1 MKINW
6 KLRLQNKATLTA
18 LVMALVALVYQV
30 LGVCGVVPRVSQD
43 QVTTIISMVINILCL
58 LGIVVDPTT
67 AGVGDSARAMSY
79 DEPRKEGWGW
89 QYRLRTS
96 FLRRRLC

>member
-30 LGVCGVVPRVSQD
+30 LGVFGIVPRVSQD

-67 AGVGDSARAMSY
+67 AGVSDSVRAMSY
-79 DEPRKEGWGW
+79 DKPKK
-89 QYRLRTS
+89 Y
-96 FLRRRLC
+96 

>member
-1 MKINW
+1 MNINW

-18 LVMALVALVYQV
+18 LVMAMVALGYQV
-30 LGVCGVVPRVSQD
+30 LGVCGVVPRVAQD

-79 DEPRKEGWGW
+79 DEPRKEG
-89 QYRLRTS
+89 
-96 FLRRRLC
+96 

>member
-18 LVMALVALVYQV
+18 LIMAIVALVYQV

-67 AGVGDSARAMSY
+67 AGVGDSTQALSY
-79 DEPRKEGWGW
+79 DTPRAE
-89 QYRLRTS
+89 QIDRTYKK
-96 FLRRRLC
+96 

>member
-18 LVMALVALVYQV
+18 LVMAMVSLVYQV

-43 QVTTIISMVINILCL
+43 QVTTIISMAINFLCL

-67 AGVGDSARAMSY
+67 AGVSDSVRAMSY
-79 DEPRKEGWGW
+79 EKPRKEG
-89 QYRLRTS
+89 
-96 FLRRRLC
+96 

>member
-58 LGIVVDPTT
+58 LGIVVGPTT
-67 AGVGDSARAMSY
+67 AGVSDSARAMSY
-79 DEPRKEGWGW
+79 DKPRKEG
-89 QYRLRTS
+89 
-96 FLRRRLC
+96 

>member
-30 LGVCGVVPRVSQD
+30 LGVCGVVPRVAQD

-67 AGVGDSARAMSY
+67 AGVSDSLRAMSY
-79 DEPRKEGWGW
+79 DKPRKEG
-89 QYRLRTS
+89 
-96 FLRRRLC
+96 

>member
-18 LVMALVALVYQV
+18 LDMALVALVYQV
-30 LGVCGVVPRVSQD
+30 LGVCGVVPRVTQD
-43 QVTTIISMVINILCL
+43 QITTITGMVINILCL

-67 AGVGDSARAMSY
+67 AGVGDSVRAMSY
-79 DEPRKEGWGW
+79 DKPRAD
-89 QYRLRTS
+89 S
-96 FLRRRLC
+96 

>member
-18 LVMALVALVYQV
+18 LVLALVALVYQV

-43 QVTTIISMVINILCL
+43 QVTTIISMVINVLCL

-67 AGVGDSARAMSY
+67 AGVGDSVRAMSY
-79 DEPRKEGWGW
+79 DKPRKEG
-89 QYRLRTS
+89 
-96 FLRRRLC
+96 

>member
-30 LGVCGVVPRVSQD
+30 LGVCGVVPSVSQD
-43 QVTTIISMVINILCL
+43 QVTTIVSMVINILCL
-58 LGIVVDPTT
+58 LGSVVDPTT
-67 AGVGDSARAMSY
+67 DGISDSARAMTYTNPS
-79 DEPRKEGWGW
+79 KE
-89 QYRLRTS
+89 
-96 FLRRRLC
+96 

>member
-18 LVMALVALVYQV
+18 LVMALVYQV
-30 LGVCGVVPRVSQD
+30 LGVCGIVPRVAQD
-43 QVTTIISMVINILCL
+43 QVTTIISMAINILCL

-67 AGVGDSARAMSY
+67 AGVSDSVRAMSY
-79 DEPRKEGWGW
+79 DKPRKEG
-89 QYRLRTS
+89 
-96 FLRRRLC
+96 

>member
-30 LGVCGVVPRVSQD
+30 LGVFGIVPRVSQD
-43 QVTTIISMVINILCL
+43 QVTTIISMAINILCL

-67 AGVGDSARAMSY
+67 AGVSDSVRALSY
-79 DEPRKEGWGW
+79 EKPRKEG
-89 QYRLRTS
+89 
-96 FLRRRLC
+96 